1 MEILRK
7 TRGISVYY
15 EIPLK
20 KRYYRGE
27 PREESG
33 GGACYIVEMLQ
44 NNHLSFLLPV
54 RLQWMDM
61 ALSLLFKADGYYSLA
76 ALFGRKEPGW
86 EDVAGLLR
94 DLSACIRELQDHL
107 LPSEGI
113 VLSAAYIIWDENL
126 RHYRFLYTPEPECSF
141 ACGMKKLLEEIMPL
155 FAHGNK
161 EEVVRFYDL
170 YGKFLDERFT
180 PGMLLSLTDRLDI
193 QTGRRTGVR
202 NMNEQDTALRL
213 PVLWN
218 PGRGIEGSYS
228 GCDIVSGGEG
238 SMSEEMSG
246 PGNDF
251 REPHFKYGLS
261 GKTDP
266 SEQHTGA
273 VMPGAR
279 RIIPYLVV
287 GILFVGLLLTAL
299 FLKNSAMTKI
309 VGLVGLVVALGYL
322 FFRRVKGD
330 NDGEVKETV
339 SGNRELLRQ
348 PDWQNANGERVWKE
362 QVASAGYGTGMAYGG
377 GPAAE
382 PKEKDGQGFVGVTRL
397 IPADTTLMQ
406 PITVTEGT
414 VRIGRSEE
422 ENEYCIPVPGI
433 SRVHANLLCRNGNVY
448 LEDLDSTNGTYV
460 NQVRISSKKGAELH
474 YGDVVS
480 FAGEEYYCV

>member
-27 PREESG
+27 LHEESC

-44 NNHLSFLLPV
+44 NNRLSGLLPV

-61 ALSLLFKADGYYSLA
+61 ACSLLFKADGYLSLA

-86 EDVAGLLR
+86 EEVERLLR
-94 DLSACIRELQDHL
+94 DISACIRELQDHL

-113 VLSAAYIIWDENL
+113 VLSMAYIFWDENL
-126 RHYRFLYTPEPECSF
+126 GHCRFLYSPEPECSF
-141 ACGMKKLLEEIMPL
+141 SGGMKKLLEEIMPL

-180 PGMLLSLTDRLDI
+180 PGMLLSLTDRMDI
-193 QTGRRTGVR
+193 QEGKRKGIR
-202 NMNEQDTALRL
+202 NMSGREADCRL
-213 PVLWN
+213 PVLWH
-218 PGRGIEGSYS
+218 PGNFMDDSCS
-228 GCDIVSGGEG
+228 GCGAVNCRETRVGSEMAESGNNARENLFR
-238 SMSEEMSG
+238 SMISEKTDSSEE
-246 PGNDF
+246 
-251 REPHFKYGLS
+251 
-261 GKTDP
+261 
-266 SEQHTGA
+266 HTG
-273 VMPGAR
+273 PELSR
-279 RIIPYLVV
+279 KRKILPYVV
-287 GILFVGLLLTAL
+287 AGGLLLGILVTAMFFKNTAMAKTFGIAGL
-299 FLKNSAMTKI
+299 AAALIFL
-309 VGLVGLVVALGYL
+309 V
-322 FFRRVKGD
+322 FRYVKPDKGG
-330 NDGEVKETV
+330 GEKETV
-339 SGNRELLRQ
+339 SGGYEMMQ
-348 PDWQNANGERVWKE
+348 QSEMT
-362 QVASAGYGTGMAYGG
+362 ASVGYRAEIGDDQSEKTAGKA
-377 GPAAE
+377 
-382 PKEKDGQGFVGVTRL
+382 GQGFTCVTRL
-397 IPADTTLMQ
+397 IPADTALMQ

-422 ENEYCIPVPGI
+422 ENEYCIPAPGI
-433 SRVHANLLCRNGNVY
+433 SRVHANLLCRNGSVY

-460 NQVRISSKKGAELH
+460 NQVRIGKEQGTELH